1 MHKNTLVTQTIK
13 GDMMKSNKDLLASAL
28 KTTQMGQ
35 TGIRSVDTLP
45 LRSDLMTALHVQLK
59 EYDEFEKKTLALA
72 EKKGWVLDDLHPMV
86 KAMAKATTRT
96 KLSYGNVDSKTA
108 AMMIQGNTRG
118 MIKGL
123 RNLHACDPVDPE
135 VKALCQNLLDCEK
148 DNIKQMQGFL

>member
-1 MHKNTLVTQTIK
+1 MNRPLPHILARVR
-13 GDMMKSNKDLLASAL
+13 MMKSNKDLLASAI

-35 TGIRSVDTLP
+35 TGIRAVESLD
-45 LRSDLMTALHVQLK
+45 LRSDLMTALHVQLR
-59 EYDEFEKKTLALA
+59 EYDKFEKSALSLA

-123 RNLHACDPVDPE
+123 RNLHAWNPVDPE
-135 VKALCQNLLDCEK
+135 VKSLCQNLLDCEK
-148 DNIKQMQGFL
+148 DNIQQMQGYL

>member
-1 MHKNTLVTQTIK
+1 
-13 GDMMKSNKDLLASAL
+13 MMKSNKDLLASAL

-96 KLSYGNVDSKTA
+96 KLAYGNVDSKTA

-135 VKALCQNLLDCEK
+135 VKTLCQNLLDCEK
-148 DNIKQMQGFL
+148 DNIKQMQGYL

>member
-1 MHKNTLVTQTIK
+1 
-13 GDMMKSNKDLLASAL
+13 MMKSNKDLLASAL

-45 LRSDLMTALHVQLK
+45 LRSDLMTALHVQQK

-123 RNLHACDPVDPE
+123 RNLHACDPVDTE

>member
-1 MHKNTLVTQTIK
+1 
-13 GDMMKSNKDLLASAL
+13 MMKSNKDLLASAL

-35 TGIRSVDTLP
+35 TGIRAVESLD
-45 LRSDLMTALHVQLK
+45 LRTDLMTALHVQLR
-59 EYDEFEKKTLALA
+59 EYDKFEKSALSLA

-123 RNLHACDPVDPE
+123 RNLHACNPVDPE
-135 VKALCQNLLDCEK
+135 VKSLCQNLLDCEK
-148 DNIKQMQGFL
+148 DNIQQMQGYL